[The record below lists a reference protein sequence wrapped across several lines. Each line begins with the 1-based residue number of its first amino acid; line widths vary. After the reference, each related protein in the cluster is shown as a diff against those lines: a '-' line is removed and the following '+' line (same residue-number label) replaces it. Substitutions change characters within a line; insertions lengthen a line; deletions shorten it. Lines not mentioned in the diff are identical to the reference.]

1 MLALSSSYCYS
12 EETTGT
18 TPNAA
23 ANGLF
28 WSMDNILPP
37 EAGLVVNGMFY
48 RYTTEKD
55 PFSDLTVTIQNE
67 HAFDDGFVIQE
78 TDDWSQL
85 PGGTINKRVE
95 LNNIP
100 KEIIGNGSIVT
111 EGEGTVSDPSVVY
124 SYKFDECYIVL
135 SSPSCPGYD
144 QALYD
149 WLKENGFLDR
159 APNPEDPYYNE
170 WVQLML
176 SREADLDDED
186 DDENDEVVLNED
198 EEEKDET
205 IEAMNAVID
214 VEGFIDGAVQA
225 AKIAALSTIKNFE
238 AYQSRSIPGGEYK
251 DAVTLEDGNIQ
262 DNQRALSNL
271 AQDNVHR
278 SMVRSQYD

>member
-1 MLALSSSYCYS
+1 MALSSSYCYS

-23 ANGLF
+23 ADGLF

-37 EAGLVVNGMFY
+37 QAGLVVNGMFY

-55 PFSDLTVTIQNE
+55 PFSDFSVTIQNE

-95 LNNIP
+95 LGNIP
-100 KEIIGNGSIVT
+100 KEIIGDGSIVT
-111 EGEGTVSDPSVVY
+111 SGDGSVSDPSVVY
-124 SYKFDECYIVL
+124 SYKFDECYVIL
-135 SSPSCPGYD
+135 SNPSCPGYD

-149 WLKENGFLDR
+149 WLKENGLLDQ
-159 APNPEDPYYNE
+159 APSPDDPFYDE

-176 SREADLDDED
+176 NREADLDDED
-186 DDENDEVVLNED
+186 DENDEVALKED
-198 EEEKDET
+198 EEEEDET
-205 IEAMNAVID
+205 IEAMNAEID

-225 AKIAALSTIKNFE
+225 AKIAALSTVPQFE
-238 AYQSRSIPGGEYK
+238 AYESRNIPGGEYK
-251 DAVTLEDGNIQ
+251 ETVTLDDGNIQ
-262 DNQRALSNL
+262 DNARALSNL